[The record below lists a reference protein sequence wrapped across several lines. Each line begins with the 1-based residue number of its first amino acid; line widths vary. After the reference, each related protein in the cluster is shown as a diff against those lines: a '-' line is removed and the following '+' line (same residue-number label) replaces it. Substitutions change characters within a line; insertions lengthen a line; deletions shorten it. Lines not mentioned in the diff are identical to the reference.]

1 MTSHQQI
8 YKAANW
14 LGAGCLLLSVFM
26 GSIQLLMKA
35 GHQHETDEKK
45 ALIESRA
52 QVAEKQA
59 ELKSREMEAY
69 RKGDTPNYQTLIA
82 TDRSRDESA
91 PTGHLISLLVA
102 SNQQTLMLDKYK
114 RCWGIWKP
122 KTGFTKDFNVCND
135 PNSPLLKDK

>member
-1 MTSHQQI
+1 VTSHQQI

-35 GHQHETDEKK
+35 QHQHQTDEKT
-45 ALIESRA
+45 ALLESQA

-59 ELKSREMEAY
+59 EFKSREMEAY
-69 RKGDTPNYQTLIA
+69 RKGDTPKYDRLIA
-82 TDRSRDESA
+82 TDRTRDEPA
-91 PTGHLISLLVA
+91 PTGTLKEHLIAL
-102 SNQQTLMLDKYK
+102 NQQMLLLDKYE

-122 KTGFTKDFNVCND
+122 RKGFTQDFNVCNH
-135 PNSPLLKDK
+135 PNSSLLKDK

>member
-1 MTSHQQI
+1 VTSHQQI

-26 GSIQLLMKA
+26 GSIQL
-35 GHQHETDEKK
+35 
-45 ALIESRA
+45 IESQA
-52 QVAEKQA
+52 QIAEKQA

-69 RKGDTPNYQTLIA
+69 RRGDTPKYDRLIA
-82 TDRSRDESA
+82 TDRTRDEAA
-91 PTGHLISLLVA
+91 PTGILKDHLIAL
-102 SNQQTLMLDKYK
+102 NKQILMLDKYE

-122 KTGFTKDFNVCND
+122 KTGFTQDFNVCND

>member
-35 GHQHETDEKK
+35 QHQHQTDEKT
-45 ALIESRA
+45 ALIESQA
-52 QVAEKQA
+52 QVSEKQA

-69 RKGDTPNYQTLIA
+69 RKGDTPQYDRLIA
-82 TDRSRDESA
+82 TDRTRDEPA
-91 PTGHLISLLVA
+91 PTGTLKDHLIAL
-102 SNQQTLMLDKYK
+102 NKQMLMLDKYE

-122 KTGFTKDFNVCND
+122 RTGFTQDFNVCND
-135 PNSPLLKDK
+135 PNSSLLKDK

>member
-45 ALIESRA
+45 ALNQR
-52 QVAEKQA
+52 
-59 ELKSREMEAY
+59 LR
-69 RKGDTPNYQTLIA
+69 RKRTEYEQPLFLALLTP
-82 TDRSRDESA
+82 
-91 PTGHLISLLVA
+91 
-102 SNQQTLMLDKYK
+102 
-114 RCWGIWKP
+114 
-122 KTGFTKDFNVCND
+122 
-135 PNSPLLKDK
+135 